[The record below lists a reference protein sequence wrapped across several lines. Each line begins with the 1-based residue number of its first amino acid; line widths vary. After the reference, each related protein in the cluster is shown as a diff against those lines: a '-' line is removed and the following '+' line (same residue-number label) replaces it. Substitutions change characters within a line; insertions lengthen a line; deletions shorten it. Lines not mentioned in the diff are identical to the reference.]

1 MNMKGTCR
9 TSAQHPIT
17 LPSFGFAQ
25 MLHRQR
31 HGWGECTPGLEDYP
45 RKNSGMMRMT
55 VMTWH
60 SQCSIVFPSVG
71 KYMEIHIAGLIV
83 MEQGLRLTFL
93 HCDQS
98 PSDVAM
104 EPYL

>member
-1 MNMKGTCR
+1 MDGG
-9 TSAQHPIT
+9 SA
-17 LPSFGFAQ
+17 
-25 MLHRQR
+25 RQD
-31 HGWGECTPGLEDYP
+31 WKIILE
-45 RKNSGMMRMT
+45 KNSGMMRMT

-83 MEQGLRLTFL
+83 MKQGLRLTFL